1 LKGVTLERLAER
13 KELLRSFDTFRRDVD
28 TSGVA
33 EGMDRFTER
42 AFDILTSS
50 RLVEALDLTREPAK
64 LRDHYGGGSPEP
76 VWYGDAGALFNDP
89 FLVARR
95 LVEAGVRFVT
105 LALGHWDWHGKMND
119 LSVGEI
125 ARRHLAMLDRGVS
138 ALVEDLHQR
147 GLDKDVTVVVWGEFG
162 RSPRINKEGGR

>member
-1 LKGVTLERLAER
+1 
-13 KELLRSFDTFRRDVD
+13 
-28 TSGVA
+28 
-33 EGMDRFTER
+33 
-42 AFDILTSS
+42 
-50 RLVEALDLTREPAK
+50 
-64 LRDHYGGGSPEP
+64 
-76 VWYGDAGALFNDP
+76 
-89 FLVARR
+89 
-95 LVEAGVRFVT
+95 RFVT

-162 RSPRINKEGGR
+162 RSPRINKEGGREHWLPVSCALLAGGGMGTGQVIGATNRLGEFVKARPVHIQDVLAPLYHNLGIDAGKITLRDPPGRPHRLLDTGEPLRELI